1 MNRIYYRTVLAIM
14 LVMAAA
20 LFSGSLRPTVVSA
33 ALNQEPQIAAP
44 TLINHAASSSAIKNK
59 WNTVKQAQGYE
70 VYKATKA
77 NGKFKLVKTLKSGKT
92 VSWTEKKLKENKFYF
107 YKVRAYGYMQGK
119 KVYSNFS
126 SVQSAA
132 PTDHPNWEYSISSKS
147 EKTKKAV
154 LTLTNKSR
162 DNMVFYAEGLYL
174 KDSAALKEWNKLET
188 GQWKDLSK
196 SKLKAKGLIPVKGKK
211 VTIKPGKT
219 AKLVYK
225 ASASFKYT
233 KTGRL
238 MSEFRY
244 DGSTYGVFHSG
255 KYPSTIWVY

>member
-1 MNRIYYRTVLAIM
+1 MNRTYYRTVLAIA

-20 LFSGSLRPTVVSA
+20 LFSGSLRPASVSA
-33 ALNQEPQIAAP
+33 IENQEPQLAAP
-44 TLINHAASSSAIKNK
+44 KLINHAASSSAIKNK

-70 VYKATKA
+70 VYKAAKA
-77 NGKFKLVKTLKSGKT
+77 DGKFKRVKTLKSGKT

-107 YKVRAYGYMQGK
+107 YKVRAYGYLQGK

-147 EKTKKAV
+147 EKTKKV
-154 LTLTNKSR
+154 SLTLTNKSR
-162 DNMVFYAEGLYL
+162 YNMVFYAEGLYL

-196 SKLKAKGLIPVKGKK
+196 SQLKAKGMVPVKGKK
-211 VTIKPGKT
+211 VTIKPGKY

-225 ASASFKYT
+225 ASASFKYA

>member
-1 MNRIYYRTVLAIM
+1 MNRTHYRTVLAIV

-20 LFSGSLRPTVVSA
+20 LFSGSLRPAFVSA
-33 ALNQEPQIAAP
+33 VEKQEPQLAAP
-44 TLINHAASSSAIKNK
+44 KLINHAASSSAIKNK
-59 WNTVKQAQGYE
+59 WNIVKQAQGYE

-77 NGKFKLVKTLKSGKT
+77 NGKFKRAKTLDSGKT

-107 YKVRAYGYMQGK
+107 YKVRAYGYIQGK
-119 KVYSNFS
+119 KVYSSFS

-147 EKTKKAV
+147 EKTKKV
-154 LTLTNKSR
+154 PLTLTNKSR
-162 DNMVFYAEGLYL
+162 YNMVFYAEGLYL
-174 KDSAALKEWNKLET
+174 KDSAALKQWNRMET
-188 GQWKDLSK
+188 GQWKELSK
-196 SKLKAKGLIPVKGKK
+196 AQLEAKGMIPVKGKK
-211 VTIKPGKT
+211 VTIKPGKY

-225 ASASFKYT
+225 ASRSFKYT

-255 KYPSTIWVY
+255 KYPSAIWVY